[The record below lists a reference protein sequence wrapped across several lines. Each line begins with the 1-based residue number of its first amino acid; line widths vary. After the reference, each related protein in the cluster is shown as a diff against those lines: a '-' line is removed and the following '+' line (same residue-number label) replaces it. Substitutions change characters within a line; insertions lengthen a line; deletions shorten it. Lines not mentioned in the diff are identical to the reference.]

1 MTSRSMT
8 IVVALLC
15 AGAVAE
21 AALAPEGKTRVDAFF
36 KALASGSPEDFEAMA
51 NEHFEPETLARRTPA
66 DRKQLVERMKADF
79 GQLTLETIDRRQD
92 GPLMLR
98 VRGTTG
104 LQCTIELTLGP
115 PPAERIARVGIQIGG
130 DDPDETAPPP
140 PPVAATMTPVELTAA
155 LDRYLEPLVASG
167 AFGGVVLVARA
178 GVPLYEKAFGLAD
191 HERKT
196 ANTVGTRFSLG
207 SINKA
212 FTQTAIAQLV
222 SQGKLKASDTVGA
235 WLPDYPQAATKA
247 ATVDQLLSHQGGVAD
262 FFGPAFDQAPKDR
275 FRSNADYYRLVGSL
289 PPVFAPGTRREY
301 CNGCYI
307 VLGAIIEK
315 VSGMPYEDYIA
326 RHVYAPAG
334 MATAGA
340 TGTGAAVGYTR
351 QSPGGPVPLHSN
363 VSQHGVSGS
372 AAGGGYATARDLLHF
387 DEALRAGRLAD
398 PAQTARLLQVDRVT
412 PGRSAGGLGVAGGA
426 PGINALLE
434 SNTDWT
440 VIVLANLDPPAAR
453 QLGMAIHRQ
462 LSR

>member
-1 MTSRSMT
+1 MTSRWMT
-8 IVVALLC
+8 IVAVLC
-15 AGAVAE
+15 AGAVGV
-21 AALAPEGKTRVDAFF
+21 AAQAPMGKTRVDAFF
-36 KALASGSPEDFEAMA
+36 TALASGNADTFEAMA
-51 NEHFEPETLARRTPA
+51 REHFEPETLARRTPA
-66 DRKQLVERMKADF
+66 DRTQLVERVKADF
-79 GQLTLETIDRRQD
+79 GQLTLDTIDRRQD
-92 GPLMLR
+92 GPVRLR

-104 LQCTIELTLGP
+104 LQGTIELTLGP
-115 PPAERIARVGIQIGG
+115 PPAERITRVGIQIGG
-130 DDPDETAPPP
+130 DGPDDNAPPP
-140 PPVAATMTPVELTAA
+140 PAIAATMSPAELTEG
-155 LDRYLEPLVASG
+155 LDSYVSPLAASG
-167 AFGGVVLVARA
+167 AFSGVVLVARA
-178 GVPLYEKAFGLAD
+178 GVPVYEKAFGLAD
-191 HERKT
+191 QERKT
-196 ANTVGTRFSLG
+196 TNTVGTRFSLG
-207 SINKA
+207 SINKV

-222 SQGKLKASDTVGA
+222 SQGKVKQSDTVGA
-235 WLPDYPQAATKA
+235 LLPDYPQEATKA

-289 PPVFAPGTRREY
+289 PPLFAPGTRREY

-334 MATAGA
+334 MTAAGPTGAGA
-340 TGTGAAVGYTR
+340 ALGYTR
-351 QSPGGPVPLHSN
+351 QSPGGPVPLQSN

-372 AAGGGYATARDLLHF
+372 AAGGGYATARDLLNF

-412 PGRSAGGLGVAGGA
+412 SGRSAGGLGVAGGA
-426 PGINALLE
+426 PGINAVLE
-434 SNTDWT
+434 SNQDWT